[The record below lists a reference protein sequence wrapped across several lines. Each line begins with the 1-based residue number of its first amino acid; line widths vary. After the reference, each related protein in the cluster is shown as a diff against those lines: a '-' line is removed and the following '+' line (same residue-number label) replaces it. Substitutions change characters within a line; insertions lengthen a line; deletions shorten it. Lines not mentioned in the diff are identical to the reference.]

1 MALCGDE
8 VAYDLCGGGRVV
20 YGRVACGATL
30 VALASGVSR
39 LGGSRRAT
47 TDGSNYCVHLQPG
60 IAVRQGNT
68 AIELRDVATSPHL
81 VVTSKHLFVVER
93 AQYRGCNEHLIE
105 QQKLLLCVLQL

>member
-1 MALCGDE
+1 MLALCGDE

-81 VVTSKHLFVVER
+81 VVTPKQLFVGER
-93 AQYRGCNEHLIE
+93 AQ
-105 QQKLLLCVLQL
+105 